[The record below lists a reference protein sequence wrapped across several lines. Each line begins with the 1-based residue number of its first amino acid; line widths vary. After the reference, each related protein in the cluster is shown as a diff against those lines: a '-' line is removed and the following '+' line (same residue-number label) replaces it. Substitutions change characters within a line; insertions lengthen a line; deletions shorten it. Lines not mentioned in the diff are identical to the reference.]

1 MFYFFKHLSK
11 LAPILIFILM
21 GCKLQDSYQSHGIA
35 FLKNRS
41 DKLIINKSN
50 KNDVIRS
57 IGQPQ
62 IKDEFDENTW
72 IYLERVLTKGKFH
85 ELGRHKLKDNN
96 VLVLNFNKYGI
107 LNSKEFL
114 NKDQINKIKFSEK
127 TTKNDLSKK
136 SFIQSFLQ
144 SVKTKMYG
152 QRGK

>member
-1 MFYFFKHLSK
+1 
-11 LAPILIFILM
+11 M
-21 GCKLQDSYQSHGIA
+21 GCQLQDSYQSHGIA

-41 DKLIINKSN
+41 DKLIINTSN

-72 IYLERVLTKGKFH
+72 IYLERILTKGKFH

-107 LNSKEFL
+107 LNSKEFF
-114 NKDQINKIKFSEK
+114 NKNKINKIKFSEK
-127 TTKNDLSKK
+127 TTKNDLSEK

-144 SVKTKMYG
+144 SVKAKMYG
-152 QRGK
+152 QRGKSDD